1 MLNEV
6 FLLDQALARCGVAV
20 SETHPWVKKLKKGDG
35 IIVGLG
41 TDGLIKTIEYL
52 DPSRAPELSNI
63 TPSNHKMFPA
73 INLFGPIWKLPVD
86 SELVTEFLTQ
96 KNRSDA
102 RKRLEIMT
110 RLIENAELAYS
121 PKDLERLK
129 SLIDDFPR
137 SELKPR
143 FPQNQPE
150 FAAFPELLARLAKH
164 SYEPEE
170 FLRQLTKMSL
180 EACRNARLNALE
192 LIEAIL
198 FGKWNAK
205 TRVFQKTSKTL
216 VFDLA
221 DCPHYRYR
229 VADPRMGTYFS
240 QSLGNSEPRGS
251 SLQGVCS
258 LTGETMEMEIE
269 KLPSPR
275 LPVLADTYL
284 MSMNEDA
291 PCQFRYGLISTQI
304 FPVGRKTAR
313 NLNKALLQIT
323 TPDKKGRTWTAI
335 PSFAPKK
342 QDLLIVY
349 LEDRPVTAIMLASF
363 FAEPLGGD
371 EMAEELFEQTTKTV
385 CDALRGEPSVHRSSL
400 LRLMVL
406 TKIDKGRAQVAFSET
421 YSVSRILDAAEE
433 WQSGAKNRPEIR
445 ILIPGRKRGE
455 KALWQ
460 EPTSPSP
467 ASVQRCLRI
476 KWVRSGANKC
486 DVDGPALSDIYSA
499 LLDQG
504 KESKAVAEKLL
515 ERTLTLTLPLLLGLS
530 HAQRLGQNT
539 ISYEGRRT
547 SLTAISLLSILLHK
561 LGYRK
566 ENFMEE
572 SFFLVGRLFSLADTL
587 HKEYC
592 KIVRKGKIP
601 PQLIGNSLIAIAM
614 ENPERG
620 ITRLF
625 ERLRIYQAW
634 AQTATGDKIGLAKWA
649 LSQIGRI
656 ADGLGHQ
663 SILTSADS
671 AAKAKMALG
680 YLAWGA
686 SEVAEQEQ

>member
-6 FLLDQALARCGVAV
+6 FLLNQALARCGVGV
-20 SETHPWVKKLKKGDG
+20 SETHPWVKKLKKGEG
-35 IIVGLG
+35 LIVGIG

-63 TPSNHKMFPA
+63 TPSNHRMFPA
-73 INLFGPIWKLPVD
+73 INLFGPIWKLPAD

-96 KNRSDA
+96 KIRSDA
-102 RKRLEIMT
+102 RKRLDIMT
-110 RLIENAELAYS
+110 RLIENANLAYP

-129 SLIDDFPR
+129 SLVDDFAR
-137 SELKPR
+137 TELKPR

-150 FAAFPELLARLAKH
+150 FAAFPELLARLTKN

-180 EACRNARLNALE
+180 EACRDARLNALE
-192 LIEAIL
+192 LIEAVL
-198 FGKWNAK
+198 FGKWNAR
-205 TRVFQKTSKTL
+205 TRGFQKTSTTL

-221 DCPHYRYR
+221 DCSHYPLR
-229 VADPRMGTYFS
+229 VAEPKMGNYYS
-240 QSLGNSEPRGS
+240 QSLAHTEPRGS
-251 SLQGVCS
+251 SPQGVCS
-258 LTGETMEMEIE
+258 LTGETIDLETE

-313 NLNKALLQIT
+313 NLSNALLQIT
-323 TPDKKGRTWTAI
+323 TPDKRGRTWMSI
-335 PSFAPKK
+335 PNSAPKK
-342 QDLLIVY
+342 QDLLIAY
-349 LEDRPVTAIMLASF
+349 LEDQPVTAIKLASL
-363 FAEPLGGD
+363 FAEPMRGD
-371 EMAEELFEQTTKTV
+371 EMAEELFEQTAKTV
-385 CDALRGEPSVHRSSL
+385 CDALKGDPSVHRSSL
-400 LRLMVL
+400 LRLLVL
-406 TKIDKGRAQVAFSET
+406 TKIDKGRAQVVFSGAL
-421 YSVSRILDAAEE
+421 SVDQVLDAAEE
-433 WQSGAKNRPEIR
+433 WQSGAGNRPEIR
-445 ILIPGRKRGE
+445 IQMPGRKRGE
-455 KALWQ
+455 KAQLQ
-460 EPTSPSP
+460 EPSSPSP

-476 KWVRSGANKC
+476 KWVRSGADKC
-486 DVDGPALSDIYSA
+486 EVDGPALSDIYSVF
-499 LLDQG
+499 LRQG
-504 KESKAVAEKLL
+504 KESRAVAARLL

-530 HAQRLGQNT
+530 HAQRLGENS

-566 ENFMEE
+566 EKFMEE

-634 AQTATGDKIGLAKWA
+634 AQTATGDNIGLAKWA
-649 LSQIGRI
+649 LGQIGRI
-656 ADGLGHQ
+656 ADALGHQ
-663 SILTSADS
+663 SILRNADD
-671 AAKAKMALG
+671 AAKTKMALG
-680 YLAWGA
+680 YLAWGT